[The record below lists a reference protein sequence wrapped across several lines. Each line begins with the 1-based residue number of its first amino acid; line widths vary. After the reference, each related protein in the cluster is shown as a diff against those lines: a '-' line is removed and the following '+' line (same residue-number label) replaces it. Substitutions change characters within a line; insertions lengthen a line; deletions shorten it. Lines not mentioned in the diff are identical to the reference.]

1 MTRTTRL
8 GVYVALFGALTVALV
23 SSSACEEPPQPTATK
38 PSATPAA
45 LPSATPSAEPEKKAK
60 KKPRK
65 KAEDCPQGNVVKF
78 DDPKVE
84 EAVRLKL
91 QKPQGD
97 ITKAELGTVSSLN
110 ISQMEVNELD
120 ICLFPHMKSLK
131 ELFLGRGELDDLS
144 PIAELTKL
152 ESLRASMNRVRDL
165 TPLAKMTK
173 MDRLDLGLTQA
184 SDLGPLAELTELT
197 ELQLDDTPVED
208 VSPLAKLTKLE
219 RLSLQRTRVKN
230 YSPLKD
236 LKALKF
242 LYVKG
247 SPGEFDA
254 MGQLGSLTQGGLKI
268 IAQ

>member
-1 MTRTTRL
+1 MTRSTRL

-23 SSSACEEPPQPTATK
+23 TSSACEEPPKPTAAK

-45 LPSATPSAEPEKKAK
+45 LPSAAPSAEPEKKVK

-65 KAEDCPQGNVVKF
+65 KPEDCPKGNVVKF

-84 EAVRLKL
+84 EAVRFKL
-91 QKPQGD
+91 QKAQGD
-97 ITKAELGTVSSLN
+97 ITKAELGTLSSLN
-110 ISQMEVNELD
+110 LSQLPVDELD

-131 ELFLGRGELDDLS
+131 ELFLGRGNLDDLS
-144 PIAELTKL
+144 PISELTKL
-152 ESLRASMNRVRDL
+152 ESLRASMNRVRDI

-173 MDRLDLGLTQA
+173 MDRLDLGLTQI
-184 SDLGPLAELTELT
+184 SDLKPLAELTALT

-208 VSPLAKLTKLE
+208 VSPLAKHTKLE
-219 RLSLQRTRVKN
+219 RLSLQRTRVKDF
-230 YSPLKD
+230 SSLKD
-236 LKALKF
+236 LKGLKF

-254 MGQLGSLTQGGLKI
+254 MGQLGGLTQDGLKI
-268 IAQ
+268 LAQ